1 MVCWLAP
8 GSVRG
13 LQIRMITIIGKS
25 FCLVKRAIYGHKCG
39 SALLDAPIT
48 ATIVNLGTYSFNIM
62 HAHQPSTPADFRFQ
76 TTINPNLTQAV
87 RYWADE
93 FDVPPAKLLEVVR
106 EVGRNVLEVR
116 RRLST

>member
-1 MVCWLAP
+1 MNA
-8 GSVRG
+8 
-13 LQIRMITIIGKS
+13 QTT
-25 FCLVKRAIYGHKCG
+25 
-39 SALLDAPIT
+39 T
-48 ATIVNLGTYSFNIM
+48 A
-62 HAHQPSTPADFRFQ
+62 PADFRFQ

-93 FDVPPAKLLEVVR
+93 FDIPPAKLLEVVR

>member
-1 MVCWLAP
+1 
-8 GSVRG
+8 
-13 LQIRMITIIGKS
+13 
-25 FCLVKRAIYGHKCG
+25 
-39 SALLDAPIT
+39 
-48 ATIVNLGTYSFNIM
+48 M
-62 HAHQPSTPADFRFQ
+62 HPQQTTSPADFRFQ

-116 RRLST
+116 RRLSA